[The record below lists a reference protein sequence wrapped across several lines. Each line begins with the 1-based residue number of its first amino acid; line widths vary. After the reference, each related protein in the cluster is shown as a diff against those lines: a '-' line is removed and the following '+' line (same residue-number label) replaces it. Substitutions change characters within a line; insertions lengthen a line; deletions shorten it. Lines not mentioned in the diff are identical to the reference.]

1 MNIVRSIIP
10 FVLVAAASPVLG
22 QACVSSTFDRLVP
35 GAQNVVSHI
44 SDVPSVQFPAFW
56 QEGTLDMYRYRI
68 FSNGDGVV
76 TSAER
81 NAEWRI
87 AFSCA
92 KNAESCTYETKG
104 TPPETTD
111 GVSKRLGACL
121 LGRDMASAPKPAD
134 DSMVLEVPDGL
145 ATLEAQGDGVVA
157 CGRALA
163 DELTEAATLQRLLK
177 MAGADP
183 GPIDGFLGPKSFAA
197 MDVFVEDAGW
207 GTSISN
213 TIELLDKHLCLVY
226 N

>member
-1 MNIVRSIIP
+1 MNIMRPIIAS
-10 FVLVAAASPVLG
+10 VLVAAAAPALG
-22 QACVSSTFDRLVP
+22 QACVSSTFDRSVP

-56 QEGTLDMYRYRI
+56 QEGTLDSYRYRI

-76 TSAER
+76 TSADR

-92 KNAESCTYETKG
+92 KNAESCTYQTKG
-104 TPPETTD
+104 TPPETAD

-121 LGRDMASAPKPAD
+121 RGRDIASTPKPVD
-134 DSMVLEVPDGL
+134 ESMVLEEPEVL
-145 ATLEAQGDGVVA
+145 ATLEAQEDGVVA
-157 CGRALA
+157 CGKALV
-163 DELTEAATLQRLLK
+163 DELTDAATLQRLLK

-197 MDVFVEDAGW
+197 MDAFVEDAGW
-207 GTSISN
+207 GTSILD
-213 TIELLDKHLCLVY
+213 TIKLLDEHLCSVSK
-226 N
+226 

>member
-1 MNIVRSIIP
+1 
-10 FVLVAAASPVLG
+10 
-22 QACVSSTFDRLVP
+22 
-35 GAQNVVSHI
+35 
-44 SDVPSVQFPAFW
+44 
-56 QEGTLDMYRYRI
+56 
-68 FSNGDGVV
+68 
-76 TSAER
+76 
-81 NAEWRI
+81 
-87 AFSCA
+87 
-92 KNAESCTYETKG
+92 
-104 TPPETTD
+104 
-111 GVSKRLGACL
+111 
-121 LGRDMASAPKPAD
+121 MASAPKPAD